1 MNKYV
6 IKSTKKEETYY
17 IAKRTF
23 DKSLSDEFHYVSSDI
38 NEAVQ
43 FETRKEAKEAYDK
56 VSEYLKRCWGIVKS
70 NVTIKPVPEN
80 GLKLEDNETSLF
92 VGNVKKPLED
102 NYWEKLA
109 IKELTPKE
117 ALRELADF
125 EPDPEH
131 YKEHLRLYF
140 WDTWEN
146 HRNWPTGGFYDGGF
160 SSMYGYD
167 HEVKKFITENLV
179 GAYYHKDHAASYR
192 IVDSGYLLPVEKNGK
207 IRWINASSTADWI
220 KYDGGKIEDIKPA
233 FETSLKLEDFIAS
246 VNKHL
251 KQGY

>member
-6 IKSTKKEETYY
+6 IKSTKKDKTYY

-23 DKSLSDEFHYVSSDI
+23 DKSLSEEFHCISSDI

-56 VSEYLKRCWGIVKS
+56 VSEYLKKCWGIVKS

-92 VGNVKKPLED
+92 VGNVNKPLED
-102 NYWEKLA
+102 KYWEKLA

-192 IVDSGYLLPVEKNGK
+192 IIDSGYLLPVEKNGK
-207 IRWINASSTADWI
+207 IRWVNAGSTADWI

-246 VNKHL
+246 VNEHL
-251 KQGY
+251 KQSY

>member
-6 IKSTKKEETYY
+6 IKSTKKDETYY

-23 DKSLSDEFHYVSSDI
+23 DKSLSEEFHYVSSDI

-56 VSEYLKRCWGIVKS
+56 VSEYLKKCWGIVKS
-70 NVTIKPVPEN
+70 NVTIKPIPEN

-102 NYWEKLA
+102 EYWEKLA

-192 IVDSGYLLPVEKNGK
+192 IVDSGYRMPVYLDGK
-207 IRWINASSTADWI
+207 LCWANKRCLIDWI
-220 KYDGGKIEDIKPA
+220 KYDGGKLEDITPA
-233 FETSLKLEDFIAS
+233 FKTSLNVDEFME
-246 VNKHL
+246 NL
-251 KQGY
+251 KKELKD

>member
-23 DKSLSDEFHYVSSDI
+23 DKNLSDEFHCISSNI

-56 VSEYLKRCWGIVKS
+56 VSEYLKKYWGIVKS
-70 NVTIKPVPEN
+70 NVTIKPIPEN
-80 GLKLEDNETSLF
+80 GLKLENGEIPLF
-92 VGNVKKPLED
+92 VGNVSRPLED
-102 NYWEKLA
+102 DYWEKLA

-117 ALRELADF
+117 ALSKLADF

-146 HRNWPTGGFYDGGF
+146 HRNWPTGGFYDGGL

-167 HEVKKFITENLV
+167 HEIKKFITENLV

-192 IVDSGYLLPVEKNGK
+192 IVDSGYRMPVYLDGK
-207 IRWINASSTADWI
+207 LCWANKRCLRDWV
-220 KYDGGKIEDIKPA
+220 KYDGGKLEDITPA
-233 FETSLKLEDFIAS
+233 FKTSLNVDEFME
-246 VNKHL
+246 NL
-251 KQGY
+251 KKELKD